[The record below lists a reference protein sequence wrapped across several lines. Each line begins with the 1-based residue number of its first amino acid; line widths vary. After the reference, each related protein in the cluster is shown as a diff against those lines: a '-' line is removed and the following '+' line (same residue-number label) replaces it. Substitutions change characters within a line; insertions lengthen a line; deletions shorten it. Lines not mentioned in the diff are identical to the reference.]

1 MVLVILIVLINN
13 ITVNG
18 QFKKGMRMVGA
29 TVVSAFFNSGKT
41 DYSYPPPT
49 AGYTSNSNSFGIT
62 LNPSIGW
69 FVSDNIAIGAL
80 LNVGYN
86 HQKNFDE
93 NASGVTFNK
102 NIFNSFNFG
111 IGGFAR
117 NYFNSPGNL
126 TPFGQFN
133 LNAGIGSSSN
143 NGFYFTNGDKNT
155 YDGKS
160 SGDFFINTGLALGL
174 TKMFN
179 ANTGLDFYVG
189 YSFSYNKKEFKTT
202 TLTDVGNDGSTDLT
216 SISDPTQKFT
226 NHGIAIGI
234 GFQVFLDKKK

>member
-1 MVLVILIVLINN
+1 
-13 ITVNG
+13 
-18 QFKKGMRMVGA
+18 MVGA

-49 AGYTSNSNSFGIT
+49 TGYTSNSNSFGIT

-69 FVSDNIAIGAL
+69 FVSDNIAIGTL
-80 LNVGYN
+80 LNIGYS

-93 NASGVTFNK
+93 NSSGVTFNK

-117 NYFNSPGNL
+117 NYFNSSGNL

-133 LNAGIGSSSN
+133 LNAGIGSSTNS
-143 NGFYFTNGDKNT
+143 GFYFTNGDKNT

-160 SGDFFINTGLALGL
+160 SGDFFINTGLALGF
-174 TKMFN
+174 TKMLN
-179 ANTGLDFYVG
+179 TNTGLDFYVG

-202 TLTDVGNDGSTDLT
+202 TLTDVGNNGSVDLT
-216 SISDPTQKFT
+216 AISDPTQKFT
-226 NHGIAIGI
+226 NHGVAIGI